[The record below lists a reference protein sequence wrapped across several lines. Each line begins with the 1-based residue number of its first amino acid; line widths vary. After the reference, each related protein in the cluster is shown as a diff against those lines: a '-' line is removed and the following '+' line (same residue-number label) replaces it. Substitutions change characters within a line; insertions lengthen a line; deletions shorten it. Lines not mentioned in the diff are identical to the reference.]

1 MTIATVQL
9 MSDTLWREVTY
20 TALLPDADAGP
31 GPYPVLYLLHGG
43 NQSHTSWLLNS
54 RLVRLTRSLPLLVVL
69 PDGAQSRWANGRTP
83 FTDYEDFLVEEL
95 AAHVARTFH
104 VADGPGAIGGNSM
117 GGFGAVRLGLKYP
130 QRFRSVWAHSPCF
143 VTADTLRSTGTGRVT
158 HTTWTASRS
167 PAPPTQQRCPRSP
180 STAGGTTTCLSR
192 TAAFTPSLTSTASR
206 MPTMST
212 PADTTGT
219 TGMPICLKRS
229 RSTWLR
235 FGSVS

>member
-1 MTIATVQL
+1 MTIAMVQL

-69 PDGAQSRWANGRTP
+69 PDGAQSRWANGGTP
-83 FTDYEDFLVEEL
+83 FTRYEDFLVDEL

-104 VADGPGAIGGNSM
+104 IVDGPWAIGGNSM

-130 QRFRSVWAHSPCF
+130 QRFCSVWAHSPGF
-143 VTADTLRSTGTGRVT
+143 VTADALPEHWHWSGDAQDLDCFALARDVDPAALPTITFDCGRDDHLLEQNRRFHTFLDEHGITHVYHERSGGHNWDYWDAHLPEALTQHVAVLR
-158 HTTWTASRS
+158 
-167 PAPPTQQRCPRSP
+167 QR
-180 STAGGTTTCLSR
+180 
-192 TAAFTPSLTSTASR
+192 
-206 MPTMST
+206 
-212 PADTTGT
+212 
-219 TGMPICLKRS
+219 
-229 RSTWLR
+229 
-235 FGSVS
+235 